1 MSISQVENVDVVV
14 VGGGPAGATVSTLVA
29 RQGHRVLLV
38 EKQKF
43 PRYQI
48 GESLLPS
55 TIHGVCRIL
64 GVADELERAGFKRKR
79 GGTFKWGASPEPW
92 EFSFAVSPRLAG
104 PTSFAYQVE
113 RSKFDSIL
121 LDNARRSGVDVRE
134 GHAVSEVLEEN
145 GRVVGVRY
153 EDDDGQSRE
162 ARARYVVDASGNG
175 SRIHRVVGGKRN
187 YSDFFRNIAVFGY
200 FEGGGRLPA
209 PKDGNIFSATFDEG
223 WIWYI
228 PLADNLTSVGAVV
241 GRENAKEIQGDAAG
255 AWRRML
261 KSCPEIH
268 ALLDGVDQVTQG
280 QYAEVRVRKDYSY
293 WKDRFW
299 SPGMILVGDAACFV
313 DPVFSS
319 GVHLATYS
327 ALLAARS
334 INSCLDGTLT
344 EDRGFGEFEARYRRE
359 YGLFYEFLV
368 SFYDMHHDQQSYF
381 WEAKKITNCRGN
393 ELRAFVELVGG
404 IVSGDASLVSSDAA
418 VARLTTASAEFETAV
433 QSLNDSGDLRN
444 PIFEAKSIGAVLREG
459 ANLQG
464 RAMFG
469 EPIEPEAPLF
479 TGGLVASKDGMH
491 WTEPVGQ
498 RPAHRAR

>member
-1 MSISQVENVDVVV
+1 MSASTDHNLDVVV
-14 VGGGPAGATVSTLVA
+14 VGGGPAGSTVSTLVA

-38 EKQKF
+38 EKQRF

-55 TIHGVCRIL
+55 TVHGVCRIL
-64 GVADELERAGFKRKR
+64 GVTEELERAGFKRKQ
-79 GGTFKWGASPEPW
+79 GGHFKWGTSPEPW

-113 RSKFDSIL
+113 RSTFDSIL
-121 LDNARRSGVDVRE
+121 LDNARRSDVDVRE
-134 GHAVSEVLEEN
+134 GCAVSEVLEED
-145 GRVVGVRY
+145 GRVVGIRY
-153 EDDDGQSRE
+153 LDTEGQPHE

-175 SRIHRVVGGKRN
+175 SRIHRVVGGKRI

-200 FEGGGRLPA
+200 FAGGGRLPA
-209 PKDGNIFSATFDEG
+209 PKDGNIFSVAFDEG

-241 GRENAKEIQGDAAG
+241 ARENATQIQQDPVG
-255 AWRRML
+255 AWRRMIN
-261 KSCPEIH
+261 SCPEIA
-268 ALLDGVDQVTQG
+268 ALLDGVDQVSEG

-299 SPGMILVGDAACFV
+299 SPGMVLVGDAACFV

-334 INSCLDGTLT
+334 INSCLDGRLP
-344 EDRGFGEFEARYRRE
+344 EDRSFGEFEARYRRE

-368 SFYDMHHDQQSYF
+368 GFYDIHRDEQSYF
-381 WEAKKITNCRGN
+381 WKAKKITNCAGG
-393 ELRAFVELVGG
+393 ELEAFVELVGG
-404 IVSGDASLVSSDAA
+404 LVSGDSSLVSPDATT
-418 VARLTTASAEFETAV
+418 ARLAATSTEFEAVV
-433 QSLNDSGDLRN
+433 QSLKDSDDSSN
-444 PIFEAKSIGAVLREG
+444 PLLEAESFSAIMQEG
-459 ANLQG
+459 GNLQV
-464 RAMFG
+464 RALLG

-479 TGGLVASKDGMH
+479 AGGLVASRDGMR
-491 WTEPVGQ
+491 WTK
-498 RPAHRAR
+498 

>member
-1 MSISQVENVDVVV
+1 MMSPSEDQSFDVVV
-14 VGGGPAGATVSTLVA
+14 VGGGPAGSTVSTLVA
-29 RQGHRVLLV
+29 RQGKRVLLV
-38 EKQKF
+38 DKQKF

-64 GVADELERAGFKRKR
+64 GVADEIARAGFKRKQ
-79 GGTFKWGASPEPW
+79 GGTFKWGTNPEPW

-121 LDNARRSGVDVRE
+121 FDNARRSGVDVRE
-134 GHAVSEVLEEN
+134 GYAVSEVIEED
-145 GRVVGVRY
+145 GRVVGIRY

-175 SRIHRVVGGKRN
+175 SRIHRLVGGKRN

-200 FEGGGRLPA
+200 FEGGRRMPKPA
-209 PKDGNIFSATFDEG
+209 DGNIFSVAFDKG

-241 GRENAKEIQGDAAG
+241 GRENVKEIQDNAAA

-261 KSCPEIH
+261 KSCPEID
-268 ALLDGVDQVTQG
+268 ALLEGVDQVSEG

-344 EDRGFGEFEARYRRE
+344 EDRSFGEFEARYRRE

-368 SFYDMHHDQQSYF
+368 SFYDTHHDEQSYF
-381 WEAKKITNCRGN
+381 WKAKKITNCGGN
-393 ELRAFVELVGG
+393 ELEAFVELIGG
-404 IVSGDASLVSSDAA
+404 VVSRDASLVSSDAA
-418 VARLTTASAEFETAV
+418 MARLTATSAEFETAV
-433 QSLNDSGDLRN
+433 RSMKDAGDRRN
-444 PIFEAKSIGAVLREG
+444 PFFEAESIGAIMNEG

-479 TGGLVASKDGMH
+479 TGGLVASRDGMR

-498 RPAHRAR
+498 RHP

>member
-1 MSISQVENVDVVV
+1 MSFSQVEDFDVVV
-14 VGGGPAGATVSTLVA
+14 VGGGPAGSTVSTLVA
-29 RQGHRVLLV
+29 RQGHRVLLLD
-38 EKQKF
+38 KQKF

-48 GESLLPS
+48 GESLLPA

-79 GGTFKWGASPEPW
+79 GGTFKWGANPEPW
-92 EFSFAVSPRLAG
+92 EFSFATSPRFAG

-121 LDNARRSGVDVRE
+121 LDNARRSGVDIGE
-134 GHAVSEVLEEN
+134 GYAVSAVIEEE

-153 EDDDGQSRE
+153 EGDAGQSRE
-162 ARARYVVDASGNG
+162 ARTRYVVDASGNG
-175 SRIHRVVGGKRN
+175 SRIHRAVGGKRS
-187 YSDFFRNIAVFGY
+187 YSEFFQNIAVFGY
-200 FEGGGRLPA
+200 FEGGRRLAA
-209 PKDGNIFSATFDEG
+209 PNDGNIFSTAFDEG

-228 PLADNLTSVGAVV
+228 PLADNLTSVGVVV
-241 GRENAKEIQGDAAG
+241 GKENATEIQADAAG

-261 KSCPEIH
+261 RSCPEID
-268 ALLDGVDQVTQG
+268 ALLDGVDQVAEG
-280 QYAEVRVRKDYSY
+280 QYAQVRVRKDYSY

-299 SPGMILVGDAACFV
+299 SPGMILIGDAACFV

-344 EDRGFGEFEARYRRE
+344 EDRSFSEFEARYRRE

-368 SFYDMHHDQQSYF
+368 SFYDMHHDEQSYF
-381 WEAKKITNCRGN
+381 WKAKKITNCGSS
-393 ELRAFVELVGG
+393 ELEAFVELVGG
-404 IVSGDASLVSSDAA
+404 VVSGDASLVSSDAA
-418 VARLTTASAEFETAV
+418 VARLSATSAEFETAV
-433 QSLNDSGDLRN
+433 QRMSDSSDLRN
-444 PIFEAKSIGAVLREG
+444 PIFEAESIGAILREG

-464 RAMFG
+464 RAVFG
-469 EPIEPEAPLF
+469 APIEPEAPLF
-479 TGGLVASKDGMH
+479 AGGLVDSSDGMH
-491 WTEPVGQ
+491 WREPFGQ
-498 RPAHRAR
+498 RHP

>member
-1 MSISQVENVDVVV
+1 MPPSEDQHFDVVV
-14 VGGGPAGATVSTLVA
+14 VGGGPAGSTVSTLIA

-55 TIHGVCRIL
+55 TVHGVCRIL
-64 GVADELERAGFKRKR
+64 GVAEALERAGFKRKL
-79 GGTFKWGASPEPW
+79 GGIFKWGANPEPW
-92 EFSFAVSPRLAG
+92 DFSFSVSPRLAG

-121 LDNARRSGVDVRE
+121 LDNSRRSGVDVRE
-134 GHAVSEVLEEN
+134 GCAVSEIIEED
-145 GRVVGVRY
+145 GRVVGIRY
-153 EDDDGQSRE
+153 TDDSGQSRE

-175 SRIHRVVGGKRN
+175 SRIHRFVGGKRN

-200 FEGGGRLPA
+200 FEGGGRMPK
-209 PKDGNIFSATFDEG
+209 PKDGNIFSVAFDKG

-241 GRENAKEIQGDAAG
+241 GRENVKEIQDDPAA

-261 KSCPEIH
+261 KSCPEID
-268 ALLDGVDQVTQG
+268 ALLDGVDQVSEG
-280 QYAEVRVRKDYSY
+280 QYAEVRVRKDWSY
-293 WKDRFW
+293 WKDSFW

-344 EDRGFGEFEARYRRE
+344 EDRSFGEFEARYRRE

-368 SFYDMHHDQQSYF
+368 SFYDMHRDEQSYF
-381 WEAKKITNCRGN
+381 WKAKKITNCGDSDL
-393 ELRAFVELVGG
+393 EAFVELIGG
-404 IVSGDASLVSSDAA
+404 LVSGDTSLVSSDAA
-418 VARLTTASAEFETAV
+418 IARLTATSAEFETAV
-433 QSLNDSGDLRN
+433 RSSKDSDDLGN
-444 PIFEAKSIGAVLREG
+444 PFFEAESIGAILSEG

-479 TGGLVASKDGMH
+479 TGGLVASKDGMS
-491 WTEPVGQ
+491 WAEPADV
-498 RPAHRAR
+498 RN